1 MPCHILFTAA
11 SLFDMLLYASWEAGA
26 ASVAR
31 MSEATSG
38 INGQVPRIAAL
49 TRATLA
55 AVGLIMQ
62 LTINEAHQLVV
73 RVMFAL
79 GHDAVDGGLIA
90 DHLID
95 CELRGLGYG
104 GLARAI
110 SIAERMARS
119 GDRRRPIRT
128 RHETPVSAQID
139 GGDHLGY
146 IVAHRATA
154 IAVEKASS
162 AGIAVVGA
170 DDTWYTGMLS
180 WYAEIAAARGLV
192 SMIASNASPWVAP
205 HGATEGRFGTNP
217 ICFGFP
223 SADEP
228 VIWDIGTS
236 AIIHAEATL
245 AKRLGQP
252 LPEGVAFDR
261 DGEPTRDPAAALAGA
276 FAAWG
281 GHKGSGLGIVVQL
294 LGIMA
299 GSPPIPPDLAGFG
312 FLIVAM
318 RPDLLG
324 PAETFRQNVSAYAEA
339 VRAARPVAGGEAVRM
354 PFDRSRR
361 DRERRLAEDR
371 IDVPDMLFEQLRRIA
386 ATGSASASSSPP

>member
-1 MPCHILFTAA
+1 
-11 SLFDMLLYASWEAGA
+11 
-26 ASVAR
+26 
-31 MSEATSG
+31 
-38 INGQVPRIAAL
+38 
-49 TRATLA
+49 
-55 AVGLIMQ
+55 MQ
-62 LTINEAHQLVV
+62 LSVDEAHRLVV
-73 RVMFAL
+73 RVMSAI
-79 GHDAVDGGLIA
+79 GHEAADAGLIA

-95 CELRGLGYG
+95 CELRGLSYG

-110 SIAERMARS
+110 SIVERIERT
-119 GDRRRPIRT
+119 GDRRRPIRIL
-128 RHETPVSAQID
+128 HETPVSAQID

-154 IAVEKASS
+154 IAVEKGSA

-170 DDTWYTGMLS
+170 NDTWYTGMLS
-180 WYAEIAAARGLV
+180 YYAEIAAARGLV
-192 SMIASNASPWVAP
+192 SIIASNASPWVAP

-245 AKRLGQP
+245 AKRLGQL
-252 LPEGVAFDR
+252 LPEGVAFDS
-261 DGEPTRDPAAALAGA
+261 DGHSTRDPAAALSGA

-312 FLIVAM
+312 FVMVAI
-318 RPDLLG
+318 RPDLMG
-324 PAETFRQNVSAYAEA
+324 PADTFPKNVSAYARA
-339 VRAARPVAGGEAVRM
+339 VRAARPVAGADAVRM
-354 PFDRSRR
+354 PFDRSRQ
-361 DRERRLAEDR
+361 DRRRRLAEDR
-371 IDVPDMLFEQLRRIA
+371 IDVPDVLFEQLTR
-386 ATGSASASSSPP
+386 SAGPG